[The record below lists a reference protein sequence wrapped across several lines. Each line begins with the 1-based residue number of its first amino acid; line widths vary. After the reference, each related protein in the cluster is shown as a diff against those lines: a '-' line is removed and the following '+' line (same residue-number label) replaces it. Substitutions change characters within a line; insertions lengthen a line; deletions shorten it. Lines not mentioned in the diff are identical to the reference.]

1 MKTYSLSS
9 HDLKYC
15 RNKIDSQKSYLS
27 NNHFHTGTG
36 QVKSLLDVS
45 FSANI
50 SERYYS
56 QLSNKI
62 NTMSDLAFS
71 QNLSPVFLTITLD
84 GFFRGFVSGNFSKW
98 NRKKEDFK
106 NDYLRHIPNNEV
118 YGFLHEKIKNE
129 VCFTIKDCYNVLA
142 YQWYRYSSGY
152 AFKKLKKEDK
162 QFIYLKAAEPHQ
174 DGIPHFHVLLWIPE
188 GYFDL
193 FKKDFCRYFPA
204 PRNSKEITEKDKEF
218 FKRKK
223 RYPIK
228 GVDFNEGDTYGF
240 QTLIHNPV
248 GYIMKYATKSFMDLR
263 TGEELNYL
271 QAWYIKHKIRRITT
285 SHSTIPQWVYQKVFA
300 IEKDWYHLTDLTIRA
315 PILCEWNK
323 EEDHFTLIEEN
334 GRSLEYDCGVLTLRY
349 IDGPLL
355 KQIGERKEKSSFQS
369 QIQSVPA
376 KWKKQHERIKSCEV
390 YIDGQKH
397 VFRNKP
403 SQYKYDLRVYE
414 NEYIAKKYFFFV
426 EKEAVKLIPQPLK
439 MSNIELYN
447 YWQNIDSE
455 NVNSHHY
462 LHTYNE
468 MVKRD
473 LLEGEG
479 VCLDFSHI
487 HNAFEDQSLSIQSMK
502 QWKED
507 INYVPFDVP
516 NPWEDNYEI

>member
-1 MKTYSLSS
+1 MKHYGLTPD
-9 HDLKYC
+9 DLKYC
-15 RNKIDSQKSYLS
+15 RDKIDAQRSYLS

-62 NTMSDLAFS
+62 NTMSDLAKS
-71 QNLSPVFLTITLD
+71 QNLKSVFLTITLD
-84 GFFRGFVSGNFSKW
+84 GFFRGLLTANYKKW
-98 NRKKEDFK
+98 LKQSPDEQNE
-106 NDYLRHIPNNEV
+106 YLRHIPNNEQ
-118 YGFLHEKIKNE
+118 YGFLRDKIESRSK
-129 VCFTIKDCYNVLA
+129 FTVKDCYNVLA
-142 YQWYRYSSGY
+142 FQWYRFSSGY
-152 AFKKLKKEDK
+152 AFKKIKKDGK
-162 QFIYLKAAEPHQ
+162 QFIYLKAAEPHK
-174 DGIPHFHVLLWIPE
+174 DGVPHFHVLLWIPFD
-188 GYFDL
+188 YFDS
-193 FKKDFCRYFPA
+193 FQKDFERYFPA
-204 PRNSKEITEKDKEF
+204 PQNHKAIADGN
-218 FKRKK
+218 
-223 RYPIK
+223 P
-228 GVDFNEGDTYGF
+228 GDTYGF
-240 QTLIHNPV
+240 QTAIHNPV

-263 TGEELNYL
+263 TGEEMNYL
-271 QAWYIKHKIRRITT
+271 QSWYIKHKIRRITT
-285 SHSTIPQWVYQKVFA
+285 SHSIIPQWVYQKVFA

-323 EEDHFTLIEEN
+323 QEDHFTLIEEN
-334 GRSLEYDCGVLTLRY
+334 GRSLEYDRGVLTLRY
-349 IDGPLL
+349 IDGPIL

-369 QIQSVPA
+369 QIQSVPT

-390 YIDGQKH
+390 YIDGHKH
-397 VFRNKP
+397 VFKNKP

-414 NEYIAKKYFFFV
+414 NEYIPKEYFFFV

-455 NVNSHHY
+455 NVNPHHY

-468 MVKRD
+468 MVKRY

-479 VCLDFSHI
+479 VCLDFSHV